1 MKPMRWAELLCTHRC
16 GEGEDEVEE
25 GDLRTPFER
34 DYGRVLF
41 STPVRRLQDKAQVF
55 PLESHD
61 AVRTRLTH
69 SHEVSSVAKS
79 LADSVG
85 RDLPDG
91 DKEHAG
97 NISAIAATCGL
108 AHDLGNPPFGHA
120 GESAIAAWFRER
132 CKNDGEFRES
142 FSKLGAGSQREQDF
156 LLFDGNPQTI
166 RLLTHLQVVSDR
178 HGLDLTCGTISA
190 ACKYV
195 PPSHRV
201 NRDRHIHKKP
211 GYFASEN
218 EIVREVGER
227 TGTSGRRNPIA
238 LLVEAADDAVYATA
252 DLEDGMKKGLLTWGD
267 VEEFLRNEARVDAVI
282 IRTLERTLKRTGGMG
297 ETAGGSVQE
306 ARAQVFR
313 TFAIGAMLMEAKKA
327 FFGNYAAIMRGEF
340 DGALIPSSA
349 AFRLSK
355 ACTDLA
361 KRDVFTSEGILQ
373 LEVMGYRII
382 HDLLGL
388 FWDAVSKYPE
398 EEAMK
403 GHFGK
408 VYQLMSPNYR
418 TVFQE
423 DLAAAAGN
431 HDGGASDFYAR
442 AHLVTDYIC
451 GMTDTFAQSLH
462 QKLFNG

>member
-1 MKPMRWAELLCTHRC
+1 MEPMQWAQLLCTHRC
-16 GEGEDEVEE
+16 GDGEDERDE

-85 RDLPDG
+85 RELPNG
-91 DKEHAG
+91 DKVHAG

-120 GESAIAAWFRER
+120 GESAIAAWFRDR
-132 CKNDGEFRES
+132 CDKDAKFKAH
-142 FSKLGAGSQREQDF
+142 FDQLGAGSQREQDF
-156 LLFDGNPQTI
+156 VLFDGNPQTI

-195 PPSHRV
+195 PPSHLV
-201 NRDRHIHKKP
+201 DRGRHTYKKP
-211 GYFASEN
+211 GFFASEN
-218 EIVREVGER
+218 EIVRDVGER
-227 TGTSGRRNPIA
+227 TGTSGRRNPIT
-238 LLVEAADDAVYATA
+238 LLVEAADDAVYATV
-252 DLEDGMKKGLLTWGD
+252 DLEDGMKKGLLTWTD
-267 VEEFLRNEARVDAVI
+267 VEAFLRHEARGDEVVL
-282 IRTLERTLKRTGGMG
+282 RTLDRTVKRTSGMG
-297 ETAGGSVQE
+297 EATDGSVQE

-327 FFGNYAAIMRGEF
+327 FFQNYDAIMRGDF
-340 DGALIPSSA
+340 DDALIPSSA
-349 AFRLSK
+349 ASRLSK

-388 FWDAVSKYPE
+388 FWDAVSKYSVDEP
-398 EEAMK
+398 MR

-423 DLAAAAGN
+423 DINAAGVISN
-431 HDGGASDFYAR
+431 DGASDFYAR
-442 AHLVTDYIC
+442 ARLVTDYIC

-462 QKLFNG
+462 QRLFNG